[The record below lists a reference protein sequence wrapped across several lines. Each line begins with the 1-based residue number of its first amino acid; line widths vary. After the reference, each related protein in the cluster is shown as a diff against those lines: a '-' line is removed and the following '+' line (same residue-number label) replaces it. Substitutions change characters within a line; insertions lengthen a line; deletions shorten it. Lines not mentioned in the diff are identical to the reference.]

1 MIVEFKK
8 YDEFG
13 NIVEGDNFH
22 CIVFYIKKKEIPH
35 KDALLFEAVKVENV
49 PGLVAKY
56 LIDDIESG
64 YGSPEEISDVDELK
78 KYEIPDD
85 IIETIKETLKKYGI
99 NWLFKV
105 REAEG

>member
-35 KDALLFEAVKVENV
+35 KDAILFEAVKVENI
-49 PGLVAKY
+49 PGIVAKY
-56 LIDDIESG
+56 LIDEIEGG
-64 YGSPEEISDVDELK
+64 YGDPEEIKNVEELK
-78 KYEIPDD
+78 KFGVPDD
-85 IIETIKETLKKYGI
+85 IIDAIEETLKKYGI
-99 NWLFKV
+99 NWLFRV
-105 REAEG
+105 REANK

>member
-8 YDEFG
+8 YDEYG

-35 KDALLFEAVKVENV
+35 ENAILFEAVKVENI
-49 PGLVAKY
+49 PGIVARY
-56 LIDDIESG
+56 LIDEIESG
-64 YGSPEEISDVDELK
+64 YGKPEEVKDVEELK
-78 KYEIPDD
+78 KYGVPDD
-85 IIETIKETLKKYGI
+85 IIDTIKETLKKYGI

-105 REAEG
+105 REAE